1 MSRRLRGLLAAG
13 AALLLLVTA
22 GAAAVVWQ
30 NTYDLR
36 EEQVVIPDGPRSLD
50 GVLALPAA
58 GRGPYGLVVFV
69 HGDDPCDATQDG
81 FYRPIWEAFAHAGY
95 ASLSWNKPGV
105 AGSKGDW
112 LGQSMEDRAREV
124 TAAVAWARA
133 RPGLDGRRIGLWGG
147 SQAGWVM
154 PKVAAR
160 TPDLRFVIA
169 VSPAINW
176 LRQGRYNLLA
186 ELRAEGAS
194 PATVQARLERSE
206 TTRRL
211 LQRGAT
217 FEEYRAAVGD
227 TGDIT
232 KARWGFILRNY
243 TADATEDLSRVR
255 VPTLLVLAGHDL
267 NVDVADTEAV
277 YRASP
282 APLWVRHYPG
292 AVHSL
297 LREEVAGSEI
307 RTVLTALFAPRDLF
321 VDGFLADQ
329 AGFLRREIG

>member
-13 AALLLLVTA
+13 VALLLLVTA
-22 GAAAVVWQ
+22 GAAAVVWR

-36 EEQVVIPDGPRSLD
+36 EERVVIPDGPRSLD

-69 HGDDPCDATQDG
+69 HGDGPVDATHDG

-133 RPGLDGRRIGLWGG
+133 RPGLDGHRIGLWGA

-186 ELRAEGAS
+186 ELGAEGAS

-206 TTRRL
+206 TTRSL
-211 LQRGAT
+211 LRRGAT
-217 FEEYRAAVGD
+217 FEEYRAEVGD
-227 TGDIT
+227 TGDMT
-232 KARWGFILRNY
+232 EARWGFILRNH
-243 TADATEDLSRVR
+243 TVDATEDLSRVR

-282 APLWVRHYPG
+282 APLWVRRYPG
-292 AVHSL
+292 ADHAL

-321 VDGFLADQ
+321 ADGFLADQ